1 MLKKFFWTIITLMLF
16 FSVQLKVFAD
26 KPAHVN
32 IVKQGKGYQL
42 LVNGQP
48 FTVKGVGLSYEEG
61 HNFSLLAA
69 SGGNSFRTWSTDH
82 GEEELAAAKK
92 YNLMVAMGIDLQK
105 ELHHF
110 DYNDK
115 AAVAKQFAWVKQQV
129 NKYKDHPNLLAW
141 VIANEPNLLFDE
153 QGGLAPVNPKV
164 YDALADIIDYIH
176 EVDPHHPVTYTFA
189 GAMKEHIDIALA
201 RTPNVDFVSVQV
213 YGGLGGIN
221 ETLAQLA
228 IDKAFM
234 VTEFGPLGHWEVPK
248 TAWGREIEEPSG
260 VKAASF
266 AERMQQ
272 GIGKNSTGLLIGSFA
287 FEWGQKQERTP
298 TWYGVFNKDGA
309 ANARVDELT
318 KFWTGK
324 YPKNRAPLAMAIT
337 IDKAVATESLYL
349 KPKQIVTV
357 EVEVIDPEQDE
368 LTFNWVLLK
377 EVAVRSQGGAFEQE
391 PEQMK
396 ITPLNTS
403 SDSEGKLVFQLPER
417 QGDYRIFSYAY
428 DKKGKVANA
437 NFPFFIK

>member
-1 MLKKFFWTIITLMLF
+1 M
-16 FSVQLKVFAD
+16 
-26 KPAHVN
+26 
-32 IVKQGKGYQL
+32 
-42 LVNGQP
+42 
-48 FTVKGVGLSYEEG
+48 E
-61 HNFSLLAA
+61 
-69 SGGNSFRTWSTDH
+69 
-82 GEEELAAAKK
+82 
-92 YNLMVAMGIDLQK
+92 
-105 ELHHF
+105 
-110 DYNDK
+110 
-115 AAVAKQFAWVKQQV
+115 
-129 NKYKDHPNLLAW
+129 
-141 VIANEPNLLFDE
+141 
-153 QGGLAPVNPKV
+153 
-164 YDALADIIDYIH
+164 
-176 EVDPHHPVTYTFA
+176 
-189 GAMKEHIDIALA
+189 
-201 RTPNVDFVSVQV
+201 
-213 YGGLGGIN
+213 
-221 ETLAQLA
+221 
-228 IDKAFM
+228 
-234 VTEFGPLGHWEVPK
+234 
-248 TAWGREIEEPSG
+248 
-260 VKAASF
+260 
-266 AERMQQ
+266 Q

-377 EVAVRSQGGAFEQE
+377 EVAVRSQGGAFEKE